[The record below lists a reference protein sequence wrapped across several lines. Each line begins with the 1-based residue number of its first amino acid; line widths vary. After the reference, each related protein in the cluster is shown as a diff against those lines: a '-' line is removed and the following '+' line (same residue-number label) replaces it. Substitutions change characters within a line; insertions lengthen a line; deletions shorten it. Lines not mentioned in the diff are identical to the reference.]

1 MKVNFTGRHVE
12 VSEALKEHAHARLD
26 KLASFLDDIIDVHV
40 IFSVEK
46 QHRHTAEITL
56 KTRAANLVASA
67 ESQDMYGS
75 LNQAVDKLEAQAH
88 KILDKL
94 SDRRQSAPKAGELLA
109 ETEAE

>member
-1 MKVNFTGRHVE
+1 MKVHFTGRHVE
-12 VSEALKEHAHARLD
+12 LSDALKQHAQGRLD

-56 KTRAANLVASA
+56 KTRSASLVASA
-67 ESQDMYGS
+67 ESQDMYSS

-88 KILDKL
+88 KTLDKR
-94 SDRRQSAPKAGELLA
+94 SDRRQNGDKAGTILA
-109 ETEAE
+109 AEVE

>member
-56 KTRAANLVASA
+56 KTRSANLVAS
-67 ESQDMYGS
+67 ER
-75 LNQAVDKLEAQAH
+75 
-88 KILDKL
+88 L
-94 SDRRQSAPKAGELLA
+94 SWRGVVQGLA
-109 ETEAE
+109 ATEAYARARQQWLGQQTACAG